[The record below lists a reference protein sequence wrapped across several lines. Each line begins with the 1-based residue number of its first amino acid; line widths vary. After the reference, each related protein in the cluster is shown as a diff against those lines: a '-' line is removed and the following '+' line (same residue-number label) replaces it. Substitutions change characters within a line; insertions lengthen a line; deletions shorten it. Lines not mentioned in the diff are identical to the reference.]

1 MLGMVSVASILGA
14 VIIFIG
20 ATNIVNAETRIAGGP
35 LRTDTIWNAS
45 GSPYMIEDTVTVPID
60 HRLTIEEGTSV
71 IGLPEVDGYSLIYVN
86 GRLDIL
92 GSKDERVSISGF
104 GSITNIGGTTTMNHS
119 DISINEGISL
129 YGGLTNISDSTI
141 SSSTYGIESSES
153 SLNISRSRIV
163 GNTYGVHVKKRDG
176 VVNIM
181 KVSSPVSFS
190 GSESNTANSI
200 VAVNIS
206 DSSLVDNTQA
216 SILNESLEEV
226 NARNNWWGSDSGPT
240 FVGANM
246 IAGLVGYIPWLTK
259 DPAIHSGA
267 ECCSSV
273 LFIPGLEGS
282 RLYRQV
288 ALPLGLGSSSNRLWE
303 PLYNSNVKALYL
315 DDSGKSIDPNIYS
328 ADPIDNALGIKGVY
342 GKVMEN
348 LSSLVS
354 SKVINEW
361 RPYGYDW
368 RRPISDVVVGPERR
382 STTTDSLVQTVID
395 MASRSM
401 TGKVT
406 LLAHSNGGLVSKYL
420 VKILSDIGKA
430 DLVDK
435 VISVAVPYLG
445 TPQAILGLLHGSDQS
460 IAYGLMTRESVAR
473 RLGANMASAY
483 SLLPSVGYFAQ
494 KLGPVIA
501 FASTTVPI
509 VNNGKYPQ
517 TVSSLADQRSFVLGI
532 GDKRVS
538 PTSPDT
544 SIPIKGNST
553 LMNIADNIHMI
564 IDPFNWPVNL
574 YNWAIVGWNQD
585 TASGVKYMSK
595 NNCLNIWCSSGV
607 MHEKIISKL
616 GDGTVISKSAEYGA
630 SSTVAIDLAKV
641 SLIENTQVEHSNIM
655 EASTTIRL
663 INSIITMNG
672 VASTPSNISGPL
684 PAGVSIGSVSNIA
697 NIDESYVTVSTHSPV
712 DLHIYDNKGKHT
724 GSIDPP
730 SGTEEVYEAYE
741 ENIPGS
747 NYSKSDAGETYI
759 NLPNDGGEYRVEILG
774 TGVGE
779 FTLVVDHNNGVD
791 SIAKIEY
798 PFVPVTPL
806 TNASMVVETGPD
818 SISTNRKA
826 KLNLDIEGDGK
837 VDQIVEPGH
846 MFDLDSYIEM
856 YKKTMSSIPGL
867 QARGKSL
874 IKRFDNLKKLM
885 KNGKLPSPHNI
896 SKRLDGTGRHVRIG
910 KSDDSQKQMTMDM
923 FDEFVQQ
930 FE

>member
-1 MLGMVSVASILGA
+1 MIGMISVVGILSV
-14 VIIFIG
+14 VIISIG
-20 ATNIVNAETRIAGGP
+20 ATDIVHAETRISGGP
-35 LRTDTIWNAS
+35 LRSDTIWNAS
-45 GSPYMIEDTVTVPID
+45 GSPYIIEDTVTIPTD
-60 HRLTIEEGTSV
+60 HRLTIEEGTSIV
-71 IGLPEVDGYSLIYVN
+71 GLPEVSGYSIIYVQ
-86 GRLDIL
+86 GILDIL
-92 GSKDERVSISGF
+92 GSEDRRVSVSGF
-104 GSITNIGGTTTMNHS
+104 GSITNIGGTTTMNYS
-119 DISINEGISL
+119 DISMSDGISL

-141 SSSTYGIESSES
+141 SSSTYGIEASES
-153 SLNISRSRIV
+153 SLNISRSRIA
-163 GNTYGVHVKKRDG
+163 GNAYGIYVKKRDG

-181 KVSSPVSFS
+181 KVSSPVS
-190 GSESNTANSI
+190 I

-206 DSSLVDNTQA
+206 DSSLVRNTQA
-216 SILNESLEEV
+216 SIFNESPEEV

-240 FVGANM
+240 FVGTNM
-246 IAGLVGYIPWLTK
+246 IAGLVSYIPWLIK
-259 DPAIHSGA
+259 DPAIHSDA

-273 LFIPGLEGS
+273 LFIPGLEAS
-282 RLYRQV
+282 RLYKQV
-288 ALPLGLGSSSNRLWE
+288 ALPLGLGSSSNRVWE

-328 ADPIDNALGIKGVY
+328 SDPIDNALGIKGVY

-348 LSSLVS
+348 LSSLVT

-368 RRPISDVVVGPERR
+368 RKSISDVVTGPERK

-430 DLVDK
+430 DLIDK

-460 IAYGLMTRESVAR
+460 IAYGLITREGVAR

-483 SLLPSVGYFAQ
+483 SLLPSAGYFMQ
-494 KLGPVIA
+494 KIGPVIT

-509 VNNGKYPQ
+509 VNDGKYPQ
-517 TVSSLADQRSFVLGI
+517 KILDQTEQRSFVLGI

-544 SIPIKGNST
+544 NIPIKGNNT

-564 IDPFNWPVNL
+564 IDPFNWPVNI
-574 YNWAIVGWNQD
+574 YNWAIVGWNQN
-585 TASGVKYMSK
+585 TASGIKYLEK

-607 MHEKIISKL
+607 AHEKIVSKL
-616 GDGTVISKSAEYGA
+616 GDGTVIAKSAEYGA
-630 SSTVAIDLAKV
+630 SSTIAIDLSKV
-641 SLIENTQVEHSNIM
+641 SKLENSRIEHSNIM
-655 EASTTIRL
+655 EASTTIGL
-663 INSIITMNG
+663 INSIITTNRV
-672 VASTPSNISGPL
+672 VATSRNILKSL
-684 PAGVSIGSVSNIA
+684 PEGVSIGSVSNIA

-712 DLHIYDNKGKHT
+712 DLHIYDNKGNHT
-724 GSIDPP
+724 GNVAPP

-747 NYSKSDAGETYI
+747 DYSKSDAGETYI
-759 NLPNDGGEYRVEILG
+759 NLPNDGKEYRIEILG

-779 FTLVVDHNNGVD
+779 FTLDIDYNNGAD
-791 SIAKIEY
+791 RIANIEY

-806 TNASMVVETGPD
+806 MDASIVVKTGMS
-818 SISTNRKA
+818 SIPANRKT

-837 VDQIVEPGH
+837 VDKMIEPNYE
-846 MFDLDSYIEM
+846 FDLNSYIEM
-856 YKKTMSSIPGL
+856 YRQALQSIPGI
-867 QARGKSL
+867 QSRGKSL
-874 IKRFDNLKKLM
+874 IKRLENLEALIHR
-885 KNGKLPSPHNI
+885 GKLPKPHKI
-896 SKRLDGTGRHVRIG
+896 SRKIG
-910 KSDDSQKQMTMDM
+910 SALKHIRADKSDDSEKQKVLDM
-923 FDEFVQQ
+923 LDEFVQQ